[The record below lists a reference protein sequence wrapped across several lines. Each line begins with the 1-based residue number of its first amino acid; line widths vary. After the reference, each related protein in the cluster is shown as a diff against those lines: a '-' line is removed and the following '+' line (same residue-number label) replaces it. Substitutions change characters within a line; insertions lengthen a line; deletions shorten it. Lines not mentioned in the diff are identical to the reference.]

1 MWAMTRRRDPAWV
14 WVVGAFGGALA
25 LAVVILAAAGTG
37 PAGLELAVRA
47 TARWS
52 FVYFWLSYAGGA
64 TAILF
69 APAVAGLARVAR
81 PAGLAFAT
89 ALAVHIGLVVWLG
102 VATGRVPLRG
112 GLLWFFLVALF
123 FADLLALLSFGI
135 GIHRLGRLGR
145 PLLVLGT
152 TYILIAFGRDFV
164 LGALDAKTRSWV
176 HAAEYV
182 PFALLCLIAIP
193 LRLAG
198 LGRQR
203 VHRRAARLTVE
214 LAREPVPHARAPEPS
229 TTTEVPTFFG
239 PPDSPLFGV
248 VHLPADNQIRGGV
261 LICGSL
267 GKEGMDS
274 VRLHRI
280 LGDSLA
286 RRGFAVLRFDYL
298 GLGDSAYA
306 QVRDDAVANWVASVG
321 HALDY
326 LTLIG
331 AYSATVIGIRAGCL
345 ILDEYLAQSH
355 AQSRPRADPINGVVY
370 LDPYGTGRRYLR
382 EHTALYKISVGEDA
396 SAPGEVAVMGGRFSD
411 RAAAEF
417 AALRMGADPVSAY
430 GVDSVLLV
438 GRPAETDKH
447 LRTLASAEGV
457 DSIVTG
463 GLPECARPSEVSL
476 PVPVAAF
483 DAITEWVDG
492 NVPTHTHR
500 AVPEYLT
507 TVTMPAEGPDRD
519 DVVESIERIEPNGL
533 FAIRTRPRG
542 GGPAPAKTVL
552 FFVTAIDLHVGPARA
567 WVELSRRIA
576 AAGSQAVRWDMAGLG
591 LSGQIRLDPRRTV
604 YSKAD
609 IADSIVVA
617 RHACQDAGRLELVG
631 VCSGSWYAAHTARNI
646 GARSAILVNLLVWNW
661 RITPTLLTQWNFR
674 RRALRAGAA
683 GETGGGAGESRPNR
697 LKVLFNPARNSAK
710 RLMHNHL
717 PRSVLRVLSW
727 VGLVFLPEHVLTM
740 LAHRGTDVTLIVSP
754 DDAEQF
760 TATGGRAALDRL
772 RSASRPPRMIA
783 TPVGDH
789 SAYHPAILAAIR
801 DAVLPVTATPSSHER
816 DHHQTGA
823 GV

>member
-1 MWAMTRRRDPAWV
+1 MIRKRDPAWV
-14 WVVGAFGGALA
+14 WVVGAFAGALG
-25 LAVVILAAAGTG
+25 LAIAILAADGTG
-37 PAGLELAVRA
+37 PEGLGLAVRV

-52 FVYFWLSYAGGA
+52 FVYFWLSYVGGA

-69 APAVAGLARVAR
+69 GPAFAGLARVTR
-81 PAGLAFAT
+81 PSGLAFAA
-89 ALAVHIGLVVWLG
+89 ALQVHIGLVVWLG
-102 VATGRVPLRG
+102 VVTGRVPLQG

-123 FADLLALLSFGI
+123 FADLLVLLSFGI
-135 GIHRLGRLGR
+135 GKHRLGRLWR

-164 LGALDAKTRSWV
+164 LGALDARAQSWV
-176 HAAEYV
+176 YAAEYV
-182 PFALLCLIAIP
+182 PFALLSFAAIA
-193 LRLAG
+193 LRLAA

-203 VHRRAARLTVE
+203 VNLGSAPLTAE
-214 LAREPVPHARAPEPS
+214 LDREPVPIARTPLPL

-239 PPDSPLFGV
+239 PPESPLFGV
-248 VHLPADNQIRGGV
+248 LHLPTDNQIRGGV

-274 VRLHRI
+274 ARLHRI
-280 LGDSLA
+280 LGESLA
-286 RRGFAVLRFDYL
+286 RRGFGVLHFDYL

-321 HALDY
+321 HALEY
-326 LTLIG
+326 LRLIG
-331 AYSATVIGIRAGCL
+331 AASATVIGVRAGCL
-345 ILDEYLAQSH
+345 ILDEYLAQSR
-355 AQSRPRADPINGVVY
+355 AQADPINGVVY

-382 EHTALYKISVGEDA
+382 EHTALYRISVSGDA
-396 SAPGEVAVMGGRFSD
+396 AAPGEVAVMGGRFSD

-417 AALRMGADPVSAY
+417 AALRMGGDPVSAY
-430 GVDSVLLV
+430 GIDSVLLV
-438 GRPAETDKH
+438 GRPGETDKH
-447 LRTLASAEGV
+447 LTTLASAGGV

-476 PVPVAAF
+476 PIPADAV
-483 DAITEWVDG
+483 DAITEWIDG
-492 NVPTHTHR
+492 NVPTRTHR

-507 TVTMPAEGPDRD
+507 TVRMPAEGPHGV

-533 FAIRTRPRG
+533 FAIRTLPRG
-542 GGPAPAKTVL
+542 DGPAPAKTVL

-576 AAGSQAVRWDMAGLG
+576 AAGLQAVRWDMAGLG

-609 IADSIVVA
+609 IADSILVA

-661 RITPTLLTQWNFR
+661 RITPTMLTQWNFR
-674 RRALRAGAA
+674 RRALNAGTA
-683 GETGGGAGESRPNR
+683 GGTGGGGGESRANR
-697 LKVLFNPARNSAK
+697 LKVLFNPVRNSMK
-710 RLMHNHL
+710 RLMHKHL
-717 PRSVLRVLSW
+717 PRSVLRMLSW
-727 VGLVFLPEHVLTM
+727 VGLVFLPEDVLTK

-754 DDAEQF
+754 EDAEQF
-760 TATGGRAALDRL
+760 TAKGGRAALDRL
-772 RSASRPPRMIA
+772 RSASRPPRLIA

-801 DAVLPVTATPSSHER
+801 DAVLPVAATPSSSAR
-816 DHHQTGA
+816 DHRQKA
-823 GV
+823 GVA